1 MGMPCVVNDIRPYLL
16 YEYKNKENKFAIGS
30 VSRDRFIEVDE
41 SKKNTVMQAIDL
53 MDGSHSYEEIEQ
65 TVKNETGAN
74 IDAENLYSV
83 LEKAGL
89 LAEKDASAP
98 SRSEF
103 ETLGLKLFETGI
115 TGLRSFFR
123 AMSHLTFPT
132 ALLTAAAVIFTVVFG
147 IVNSRYVSSV
157 SLLGFEGHYVRN
169 IVTIVL
175 IMGASIM
182 LHEFAHGIT
191 ASKYGIVPQKISV
204 SLYLYVSPIVYIKLP
219 GLYTIR
225 PRERISVWLA
235 GVTVN
240 ALLLCTGFISAIILN
255 QNGAS
260 EFAVSAM
267 NYLWY
272 VNLVFIVVNLCPLMP
287 LDGYFVLA
295 TLLKI
300 PNLRSR
306 SFASIRN
313 SIRNKS
319 VQMTPGQLLY
329 FLLSVI
335 AMGYIFLKEIMAMAG
350 IFAKNLDNGIGSAF
364 WSVKHY
370 VLLIALIITVK
381 LVRARKIRRESI

>member
-1 MGMPCVVNDIRPYLL
+1 MGMPCVVDDIRPYLL

-53 MDGSHSYEEIEQ
+53 MDGNHSYEEIEN
-65 TVKNETGAN
+65 TVKAETGAV

-89 LAEKDASAP
+89 LAEEDKAAP

-103 ETLGLKLFETGI
+103 ETLGLKLFEAKI
-115 TGLRSFFR
+115 TKLRSFFK
-123 AMSHLTFPT
+123 ALSHLTFPT
-132 ALLTAAAVIFTVVFG
+132 ALITAAAIVFTVVFG
-147 IVNSRYVSSV
+147 IVNSRYVSSM
-157 SLLGFEGHYVRN
+157 SLLGFEGHYLRN

-182 LHEFAHGIT
+182 LHEFAHGIA
-191 ASKYGIVPQKISV
+191 ASKYGIIPQKISV

-219 GLYTIR
+219 GLYTIK

-240 ALLLCTGFISAIILN
+240 ALLLCTGFISAILLS
-255 QNGAS
+255 QHGGS
-260 EFAVSAM
+260 EFLISAM

-319 VQMTPGQLLY
+319 VQMTPGQMLY

-335 AMGYIFLKEIMAMAG
+335 AMGYIFLKEIFAMAE
-350 IFAKNLDNGIGSAF
+350 IFSKNLDNGIGSAF
-364 WSVKHY
+364 WSIKHY
-370 VLLIALIITVK
+370 LLLILLIFMIK
-381 LVRARKIRRESI
+381 FVRAKKLRRESV